1 MKTRSAIA
9 LACLLL
15 LLLLLTGCDFEIGAP
30 RENGNVGGH
39 GIEPVVVTDANF
51 DQLVLESSQPVMVDF
66 WAQWCGP
73 CMMLKPTVHELAA
86 DFEGRAVVAQL
97 NVDDN
102 PEIARRYDV
111 SAIPTLLFFKNG
123 ELVERLEG
131 LRGKSLLSSK
141 LAGLV
146 KETNVAGA
154 E

>member
-9 LACLLL
+9 LVCLLL
-15 LLLLLTGCDFEIGAP
+15 AGCDFEVGAP
-30 RENGNVGGH
+30 GDDGNVGGH

-51 DQLVLESSQPVMVDF
+51 DQLVLGNSKPVMVDF
-66 WAQWCGP
+66 WAEWCGP

-97 NVDDN
+97 DVDDN
-102 PEIARRYDV
+102 PEIAIRYEV

-123 ELVERLEG
+123 ELVERVEG
-131 LRGKSLLSSK
+131 LRDKTVLSSK

-146 KETNVAGA
+146 DDTNVAGA